1 MTRYRPRVVLL
12 LFLVPY
18 LTACATSWQSVAAPS
33 PAQLIE
39 AEQPDRVRV
48 TLPNGTKVELEE
60 PSVEGDEL
68 VGRVNESS
76 FWCRAFLGG
85 YTRAGEAYCDRF
97 AVRSIPLADIF
108 MLELRKPSGGRTA
121 LAVLPA
127 VLLVVLLYH
136 RPLPIPW

>member
-1 MTRYRPRVVLL
+1 MTRYRARVVLL
-12 LFLVPY
+12 LFLVLYP
-18 LTACATSWQSVAAPS
+18 TACATSWQSVATPS

-48 TLPNGTKVELEE
+48 TVSNGTKVELEE
-60 PSVEGDEL
+60 PLVEGDEL
-68 VGRVNESS
+68 VDRVDESS
-76 FWCRAFLGG
+76 FWCRAFLGAFTG
-85 YTRAGEAYCDRF
+85 PGEAACNRF

-108 MLELRKPSGGRTA
+108 MLELRKPSAGRTA